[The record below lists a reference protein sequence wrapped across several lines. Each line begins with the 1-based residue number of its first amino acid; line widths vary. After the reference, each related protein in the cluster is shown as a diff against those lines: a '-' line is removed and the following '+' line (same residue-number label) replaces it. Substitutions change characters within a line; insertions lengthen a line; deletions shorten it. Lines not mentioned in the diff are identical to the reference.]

1 VSDPVAFL
9 TTFAQ
14 ALAAMALYADGHPAR
29 GRAIDAAYRELHD
42 LQTDTPHPLFTFLGE
57 EIVYGRMPLRELK
70 SWDWSH
76 RLAQAGI
83 QRLEF
88 EERVGRDEFWP
99 A

>member
-1 VSDPVAFL
+1 
-9 TTFAQ
+9 
-14 ALAAMALYADGHPAR
+14 
-29 GRAIDAAYRELHD
+29 
-42 LQTDTPHPLFTFLGE
+42 
-57 EIVYGRMPLRELK
+57 MPLRELK

-88 EERVGRDEFWP
+88 EERVGRDEFEGFLTRCWP